1 MSGIREPERR
11 ALRALAPCASVV
23 APMLHAAAKGLFDA
37 PVPLR
42 RACEFAGIAQARS
55 AEVQGALTACAD
67 HGLFTSVDQL
77 NWRFVGDATEAA
89 TLALLLDGIALYQRE
104 VHRDRNQVSVV
115 VTTPAGPSKLEEA
128 LEASLKGTQG
138 IAPTTRTFVDM
149 AQAARR
155 RFTVVTPYLDDVG
168 APVVLQLFSHSPAQ
182 RRELVIRAEGRGEL
196 PSGLKAVAPGLREQ
210 GVHVYNFRLGRPDGL
225 GNETFHAKAV
235 LADDA
240 CYVGSFNMSRWSLQY
255 SLELGLLVEGAAA
268 RRVGDIVDG
277 IIQVAERV
285 VL

>member
-1 MSGIREPERR
+1 MRGIRESERR
-11 ALRALAPCASVV
+11 ALRALAPCASVA
-23 APMLHAAAKGLFDA
+23 APLLDAAASGLFDA

-55 AEVQGALTACAD
+55 VEVQGALNACASQ
-67 HGLFTSVDQL
+67 GLFAYVDQF
-77 NWRFVGDATEAA
+77 NWRFVGDATEAL

-104 VHRDRNQVSVV
+104 VHRDRDQVSVV
-115 VTTPAGPSKLEEA
+115 LTTPAGPSRLEEA
-128 LEASLKGTQG
+128 LDASLKGMQG
-138 IAPTTRTFVDM
+138 IASTTRTFVDM

-155 RFTVVTPYLDDVG
+155 RFTIVTPYLDDFG
-168 APVVLQLFSHSPAQ
+168 APIVLQLFSHSLAQ
-182 RRELVIRAEGRGEL
+182 RRELVIRAQGGGEL
-196 PSGLKAVAPGLREQ
+196 PTGLKAVAPGLRER
-210 GVHVYNFRLGRPDGL
+210 GVQVFNFRLGRPDGP

-285 VL
+285 AL